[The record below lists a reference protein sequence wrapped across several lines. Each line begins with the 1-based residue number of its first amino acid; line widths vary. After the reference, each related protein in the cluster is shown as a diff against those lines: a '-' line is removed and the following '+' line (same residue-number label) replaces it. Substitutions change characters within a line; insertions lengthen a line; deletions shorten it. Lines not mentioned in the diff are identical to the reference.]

1 MDKDDRIWI
10 LFEKLG
16 NKNWGKTSKNI
27 ENDGGKIEMN
37 ADECWWQNAAE
48 CWWQYNIFF
57 NILNLNQCDF

>member
-10 LFEKLG
+10 LFEILG

-27 ENDGGKIEMN
+27 EINGGKIEMN

-48 CWWQYNIFF
+48 CW
-57 NILNLNQCDF
+57 